1 MVATM
6 NARRTTLI
14 VAVVLALGTGWLT
27 LTYLSNLQR
36 QTNANSAP
44 VDVVVAA
51 QEIPARVPI
60 TAAMLG
66 HVSRPISAVDPNT
79 VRDPKQVI
87 GALSLITIP
96 AGASVTSAMIGHPND
111 VGLPVR
117 MAPGMRA
124 VSVQIDKVKGISGLV
139 QPGDRVDIIAQ
150 APKSNAAPPPA
161 ATILRGVRVLAI
173 GDSLEYSSATPS
185 PQEANATTVTFEV
198 TPKQADLLV
207 MADLNTT
214 LRLALRSPKEPL
226 NSEPTEA
233 LHWETA
239 GTAPAPAPAGAV
251 NAIADTALIKALTS
265 NNGGQPQQHPDGW
278 QSAHG
283 SAPQGSSSD
292 SPVRV
297 IDGDHYAGS
306 NGGAQSS
313 P

>member
-36 QTNANSAP
+36 QTNANTAP
-44 VDVVVAA
+44 VLVIVAA
-51 QEIPARVPI
+51 QEIPPRVPI
-60 TAAMLG
+60 TEAMLAR
-66 HVSRPISAVDPNT
+66 VSRPTSAVDPNAIT
-79 VRDPKQVI
+79 DPKQVL

-96 AGASVTSAMIGHPND
+96 AGASVTSSMIGHPSD

-117 MAPGMRA
+117 MARGMRA

-150 APKSNAAPPPA
+150 PPKSSAAPPPA

-185 PQEANATTVTFEV
+185 PQEANATTVTLEV

-226 NSEPTEA
+226 NSEPAEA
-233 LHWETA
+233 LHFE
-239 GTAPAPAPAGAV
+239 GPDSAPAAAPVAAAPSTDSALLRALIQNTPAPQPASGRGQSSGS
-251 NAIADTALIKALTS
+251 NA
-265 NNGGQPQQHPDGW
+265 PE
-278 QSAHG
+278 
-283 SAPQGSSSD
+283 SS
-292 SPVRV
+292 VRV
-297 IDGDHYAGS
+297 IDGDHYTSAGGS
-306 NGGAQSS
+306 GQSQ
-313 P
+313 